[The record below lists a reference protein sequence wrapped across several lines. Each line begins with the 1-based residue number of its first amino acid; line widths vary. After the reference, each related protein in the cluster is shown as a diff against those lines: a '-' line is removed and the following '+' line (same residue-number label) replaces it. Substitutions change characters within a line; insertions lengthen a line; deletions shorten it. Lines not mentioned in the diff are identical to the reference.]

1 MALVAFASA
10 KGAPGVTT
18 AALVVG
24 ALWPRDVLVA
34 DCDPAGGD
42 VANRM
47 PRVDGRPLD
56 QDRGLLSL
64 AAVARHGLTPEH
76 VHEQLQTMVGG
87 LPVLAGV
94 RTPEQAA
101 ALGPLWHSLGPC
113 LDRLPGT
120 DVIADCGRL
129 TGLPGQLDIAEA
141 ARFLVLLCQ
150 PTVSSLLHLRERL
163 PVLEDRLRSASP
175 DGVPIG
181 VVVVSNEQRDVDGVA
196 EAMSRQNTSVRLLG
210 RLPYDPKGAEFF
222 AGRLEGRVER
232 TALVRGARDVAA
244 NIAGLV
250 GAA

>member
-1 MALVAFASA
+1 MALVALASA

-18 AALVVG
+18 AALVLG
-24 ALWPRDVLVA
+24 ALWPREVLVA

-47 PRVDGRPLD
+47 PAPDGRPLD
-56 QDRGLLSL
+56 VDRGLLSL
-64 AAVARHGLTPEH
+64 AAVARHGLEP
-76 VHEQLQTMVGG
+76 EQLMEQVQTVVGG
-87 LPVLAGV
+87 LRVLVGV

-101 ALGPLWHSLGPC
+101 ALGPLWPALGPC
-113 LDRLPGT
+113 LDRLAGT

-129 TGLPGQLDIAEA
+129 TNAPGQLDVVKH
-141 ARFLVLLCQ
+141 ARFLVLLCT
-150 PTVSSLLHLRERL
+150 PTVSGLLHLRERL
-163 PVLEDRLRSASP
+163 PVLEERLRSAAP
-175 DGVPIG
+175 DGVPVG
-181 VVVVSNEQRDVDGVA
+181 VVVVSNEARDVAGVA
-196 EAMSRQNTSVRLLG
+196 EALGRQQTSARILG

-244 NIAGLV
+244 DVAGLV

>member
-47 PRVDGRPLD
+47 PDPEGRPLD
-56 QDRGLLSL
+56 IDRGLLSL
-64 AAVARHGLTPEH
+64 AASARHGLTPEL
-76 VHEQLQTMVGG
+76 VDAQVQAVVGG
-87 LPVLAGV
+87 LRVLVGV
-94 RTPEQAA
+94 RTPEQGM
-101 ALGPLWHSLGPC
+101 ALGPLWQALGPC
-113 LDRLPGT
+113 LDALPGS
-120 DVIADCGRL
+120 DVLADCGRL
-129 TGLPGQLDIAEA
+129 TGAPGQLEVVKA
-141 ARFLVLLCQ
+141 AQYLVLFCE

-163 PVLEDRLRSASP
+163 PILEERLRSASP
-175 DGVPIG
+175 GGVPVG
-181 VVVVSNEQRDVDGVA
+181 VVVVSDQPRDTDAVA
-196 EAMSRQNTSVRLLG
+196 ESLSRQATAVRLLG
-210 RLPYDPKGAEFF
+210 RLPYDRKGAEFF
-222 AGRLEGRVER
+222 AGRLEGRVDR

-250 GAA
+250 GA